1 MLRIGLQ
8 PRGPAASVW
17 ASANKSGGVRMAAGS
32 SRGFAGAI
40 DLRDHVVTVPNG
52 SVSTAQSRPIVGSP
66 VDSSS
71 GPASRPRFPR
81 HGRSMAL
88 LITIDIVATMLA
100 ALLMGT
106 DVMWA
111 IATAAVTV
119 LTLEEG
125 SLYRARLSWSILDD
139 LPALIT
145 RVLASVALVTVGVVL
160 SLGGLYL
167 DFSSTAFTAVVIV
180 GAVVIARGGVYA
192 VIRHARRT
200 GLVRH
205 RTLLIGGGGVA
216 ADLAGILSRHSEL
229 GLQPIGYVHHVP
241 TAHFDGLGLGYCGSV
256 DDVESAI
263 KRTGATVLLVAFG
276 GATDAKVT
284 DVLRVGEATRCALFV
299 VPRLFEIMSLRGV
312 RDHIGAVSVMRLQ
325 RPSHRGAAPAAKR
338 AFDVVFTL
346 AALLVLSPVL
356 LGCALAVRSTGPGII
371 FKQVRI
377 GKDGQDFNLFK
388 FRSMRPAD
396 DTVTSTSWGGKSDP
410 RITWVGRI
418 LRRTSL
424 DELPQLFNVLAGD
437 MTIVGPRPERP
448 YFVEQF
454 SREFP
459 HYSHRHRVRA
469 GLTGMAQVNGL
480 RGEDSSIDLRARY
493 DNYYIENWS
502 LWGDLKVI
510 IRTVG
515 EVVRGGGG

>member
-1 MLRIGLQ
+1 
-8 PRGPAASVW
+8 
-17 ASANKSGGVRMAAGS
+17 MAAVP
-32 SRGFAGAI
+32 SRGATGAI
-40 DLRDHVVTVPNG
+40 DLRDHVEGTLDRSVNTVPPHL
-52 SVSTAQSRPIVGSP
+52 SVRPTAAPAP
-66 VDSSS
+66 
-71 GPASRPRFPR
+71 GPASRRRLPR

-88 LITIDIVATMLA
+88 LVLTDIVATMTA

-106 DVMWA
+106 DVTWA
-111 IATAAVTV
+111 MAAAGVTV
-119 LTLEEG
+119 LVVGEG
-125 SLYRARLSWSILDD
+125 SLYRARLRWSILDD
-139 LPALIT
+139 LPALVARIM
-145 RVLASVALVTVGVVL
+145 ASIALVTIGVVL
-160 SLGGLYL
+160 SLGPYQ
-167 DFSSTAFTAVVIV
+167 DFSRTAITAAVIT
-180 GAVVIARGGVYA
+180 GAIVAARGGAYA

-200 GLVRH
+200 GLIRH
-205 RTLLIGGGGVA
+205 RTLMIGGGAVA
-216 ADLAGILSRHSEL
+216 ADLAGILARHPEL
-229 GLQPIGYVHHVP
+229 GLQPIGYVHNMP
-241 TAHFDGLGLGYCGSV
+241 TSHFHGSDADYCGSI
-256 DDVESAI
+256 DEVETVI

-276 GATDAKVT
+276 GAPDAKVT

-299 VPRLFEIMSLRGV
+299 VPRLFEIMRLRGV
-312 RDHIGAVSVMRLQ
+312 RDHIGAVAVMRLQ

-338 AFDVVFTL
+338 AFDVMFTL
-346 AALLVLSPVL
+346 ASLMILAPVL
-356 LGCALAVRSTGPGII
+356 LACALAVRTTGPGVI
-371 FKQVRI
+371 FRQARI
-377 GKDGQDFNLFK
+377 GKDGQHFDVLK

-396 DTVTSTSWGGKSDP
+396 DKVTSTSWGGRSDP
-410 RITWVGRI
+410 RVTWVGRL